1 MKSIKNFENKKVNLA
16 ESNIA
21 AGRKR
26 TGNGSDPNKDW
37 LHRDNSMTTRDGFL
51 GLGNDK
57 FNNYQQ
63 LP

>member
-26 TGNGSDPNKDW
+26 TSLGGGDW
-37 LHRDNSMTTRDGFL
+37 LHRDNTLTTRDGFL